1 MMEEKYFSMGSNLD
15 VSSINQKQN
24 DSDFYGDFFFALT
37 SPSGLLAA
45 GWLVCSFLAVL
56 YGTSIVICLSFCF
69 PLIMVPYI
77 INQEMHVQYLPA
89 LRKKSTKLR
98 VQANT
103 LAMENVQLKNVE
115 SRMQRQVYRL
125 SVVEERFEYIC
136 KTGDKDITKMKK
148 MAKKNAVLQQRIKSN
163 LATNRIQTLITAML
177 QSDGKGNCLIRETE
191 IDEVVS
197 NVMDLAGRNSW
208 KVKRDDIWEGFVKSV
223 TKNNS
228 ATLIKTAD
236 NDSKFELRRRTEDE
250 GEELRTKEVKEEKTP
265 DSQKIQPI
273 TRLSDAQDT
282 RKVASHTMQPNAPLF
297 TKRNMTVTN
306 NNNVHGIIAAPS
318 NGTADSPID
327 IDSILFNDQST
338 ADPIHSE

>member
-1 MMEEKYFSMGSNLD
+1 
-15 VSSINQKQN
+15 
-24 DSDFYGDFFFALT
+24 
-37 SPSGLLAA
+37 
-45 GWLVCSFLAVL
+45 
-56 YGTSIVICLSFCF
+56 
-69 PLIMVPYI
+69 
-77 INQEMHVQYLPA
+77 
-89 LRKKSTKLR
+89 
-98 VQANT
+98 
-103 LAMENVQLKNVE
+103 
-115 SRMQRQVYRL
+115 
-125 SVVEERFEYIC
+125 
-136 KTGDKDITKMKK
+136 MKK
-148 MAKKNAVLQQRIKSN
+148 MAKKNAVLQQRIKVSLDRISTTFHSPKKMFVSFNYSLLFITIFNVFFLVMLMMIFFLRIVIFCIMKSN